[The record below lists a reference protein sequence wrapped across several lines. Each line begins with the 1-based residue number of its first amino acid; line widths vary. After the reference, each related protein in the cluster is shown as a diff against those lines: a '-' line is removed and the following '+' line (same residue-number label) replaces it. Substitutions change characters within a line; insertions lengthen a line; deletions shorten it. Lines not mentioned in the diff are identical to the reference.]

1 VFLKEG
7 EIQEQG
13 SHDELMQKPQGEYR
27 QYVMMQGANASS
39 GEESNPD

>member
-1 VFLKEG
+1 
-7 EIQEQG
+7 
-13 SHDELMQKPQGEYR
+13 MQKPQGEYR